1 MKKYIIVLSFLF
13 ISCNNK
19 EVAQTTIKEEVVL
32 DNQDTKKVDSLLE
45 MVDGFKISVDEVI
58 YEKQSL
64 KSDNKKLNNELVLV
78 KEELVAT
85 KDCLIV
91 ANERIKEYKYPK
103 KRSFFDKVLGK
114 NKDSITVKD
123 TIK

>member
-1 MKKYIIVLSFLF
+1 MKKYIIIIILWFLLV
-13 ISCNNK
+13 SCEETTKNK
-19 EVAQTTIKEEVVL
+19 VKVEGTPIEYA
-32 DNQDTKKVDSLLE
+32 DTKKVDSLLE

-58 YEKQSL
+58 YERNSL
-64 KSDNKKLNNELVLV
+64 DEKLILV
-78 KEELVAT
+78 KEELATT
-85 KDCLIV
+85 KDSLAV

-114 NKDSITVKD
+114 NKDSITVID

>member
-1 MKKYIIVLSFLF
+1 MKKYIIIIILWFLLV
-13 ISCNNK
+13 SC
-19 EVAQTTIKEEVVL
+19 EETAKHKVKVE
-32 DNQDTKKVDSLLE
+32 NTPIEYADTKKVDSLLE

-58 YEKQSL
+58 YERNSL
-64 KSDNKKLNNELVLV
+64 DEKLILV
-78 KEELVAT
+78 KEELATT
-85 KDCLIV
+85 KDSLAA

-114 NKDSITVKD
+114 NKDSITVID

>member
-1 MKKYIIVLSFLF
+1 MKKYIIIIILWLLLV
-13 ISCNNK
+13 SCEEATKHKVNI
-19 EVAQTTIKEEVVL
+19 EDTTVEHA
-32 DNQDTKKVDSLLE
+32 DTKKVDSLLE

-58 YEKQSL
+58 YERNSL
-64 KSDNKKLNNELVLV
+64 DEKLILV
-78 KEELVAT
+78 KEELETT
-85 KDCLIV
+85 KDSLAA

-114 NKDSITVKD
+114 NKDSITVID

>member
-1 MKKYIIVLSFLF
+1 MKKYIVVLSFLF
-13 ISCNNK
+13 ISCNDK
-19 EVAQTTIKEEVVL
+19 EVAQTPIQEEVVL
-32 DNQDTKKVDSLLE
+32 EYQDTKKVDSLLE

-64 KSDNKKLNNELVLV
+64 KIDNKKLNNELVLV
-78 KEELVAT
+78 KDELVSV

>member
-1 MKKYIIVLSFLF
+1 MKKYIIIIILWLLLV
-13 ISCNNK
+13 SCEEATKRKVNI
-19 EVAQTTIKEEVVL
+19 EDTTVEHI
-32 DNQDTKKVDSLLE
+32 DTKKVDSLLE

-58 YEKQSL
+58 YERNSL
-64 KSDNKKLNNELVLV
+64 DEKLILV
-78 KEELVAT
+78 KEELETT
-85 KDCLIV
+85 KDSLAA

-114 NKDSITVKD
+114 NKDSITVID

>member
-13 ISCNNK
+13 ISCNDK
-19 EVAQTTIKEEVVL
+19 ELVQSPIQEEVIL
-32 DNQDTKKVDSLLE
+32 EYQDTKKVDSLLE

-64 KSDNKKLNNELVLV
+64 KIDNKKLNNELVLV
-78 KEELVAT
+78 KDELVAV